1 MMAEISRE
9 EKIEALR
16 DICEYDKKLIEAFG
30 ILADELVSGQ
40 TGLQSKVFTQVVQGI
55 NLTVE
60 VLKQVMDVVTE
71 EPASLDITQ
80 VNEAL
85 AAFNAA
91 YESADVASLAAVLK
105 EKMVPAFTQIC
116 EAGARLCAKS

>member
-1 MMAEISRE
+1 MAEISRE

-105 EKMVPAFTQIC
+105 EKMVLAFTQIC